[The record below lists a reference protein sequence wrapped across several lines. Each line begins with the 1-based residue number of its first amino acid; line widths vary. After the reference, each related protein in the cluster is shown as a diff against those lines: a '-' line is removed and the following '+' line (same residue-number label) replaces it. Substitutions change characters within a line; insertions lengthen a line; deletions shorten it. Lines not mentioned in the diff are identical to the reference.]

1 MSFSVVRTT
10 SGLRKIGMGEYKAI
24 TDDPRFVYRFWVR
37 RPRYM
42 VVLLQALDESLDP
55 KIYVDRGNG
64 FDEADAIALQH
75 DGACIYSISV
85 TMPRRVRRI
94 RIDPCSG
101 EGRFRY
107 SAGFAWNEV
116 EKAELLAQ
124 ARRDGG
130 GQASVYDVV
139 IDGAP
144 EKREKRK
151 SAKSVAQHYAAVV
164 ALARRTAPPVDP
176 GLTKDGPLISF
187 VVPVYDTPEAYLDD
201 LWSSFRD
208 QPAGSAELIL
218 CDDGSTSPRT
228 LAWLDRHRGRP
239 RCPDFARAK
248 PRHRACDKFRN
259 RNRARAMGRA
269 GRP

>member
-10 SGLRKIGMGEYKAI
+10 SGLRKIGIEEYQAV

-42 VVLLQALDESLDP
+42 VVLLRALDESLDP

-101 EGRFRY
+101 EGRFHY
-107 SAGFAWNEV
+107 SAGFAWKDQ
-116 EKAELLAQ
+116 KAALLAH
-124 ARRDGG
+124 ARRDDG

-139 IDGAP
+139 MMAHP
-144 EKREKRK
+144 K
-151 SAKSVAQHYAAVV
+151 SAKS
-164 ALARRTAPPVDP
+164 
-176 GLTKDGPLISF
+176 
-187 VVPVYDTPEAYLDD
+187 
-201 LWSSFRD
+201 
-208 QPAGSAELIL
+208 GSLPKA
-218 CDDGSTSPRT
+218 
-228 LAWLDRHRGRP
+228 
-239 RCPDFARAK
+239 
-248 PRHRACDKFRN
+248 
-259 RNRARAMGRA
+259 
-269 GRP
+269 